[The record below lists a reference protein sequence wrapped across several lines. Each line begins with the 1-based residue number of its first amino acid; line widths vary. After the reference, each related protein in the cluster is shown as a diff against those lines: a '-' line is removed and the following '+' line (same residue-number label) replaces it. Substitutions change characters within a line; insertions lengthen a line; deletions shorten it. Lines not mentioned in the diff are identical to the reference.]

1 MQLDLAM
8 QGDFNM
14 KGNGFHEV
22 QIAEYEKNI
31 IQNREWIRKIE
42 LILPGDVFVS
52 EELGFDD
59 VE

>member
-1 MQLDLAM
+1 M